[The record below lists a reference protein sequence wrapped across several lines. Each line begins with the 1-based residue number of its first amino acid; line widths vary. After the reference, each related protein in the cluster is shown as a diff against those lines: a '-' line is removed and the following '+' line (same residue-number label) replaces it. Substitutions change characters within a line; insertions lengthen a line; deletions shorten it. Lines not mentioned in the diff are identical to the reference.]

1 MEVTKVVGRDRVVQ
15 LLEWCDQQLRKDLT
29 RSACDSLTNRTKQEV
44 MAAIKKLAAREENIM
59 VARVNLHTC
68 VKIVMNQ
75 CNNHVNYT
83 DTIVR
88 DVFVGGIPDAGIQ
101 LDLLGDKNQDM
112 TLE

>member
-1 MEVTKVVGRDRVVQ
+1 MRQNRD
-15 LLEWCDQQLRKDLT
+15 E
-29 RSACDSLTNRTKQEV
+29 
-44 MAAIKKLAAREENIM
+44 
-59 VARVNLHTC
+59 
-68 VKIVMNQ
+68 Q